1 MKVIS
6 LGGAGAMGRYAVR
19 DMAGKDSVEK
29 LTIADYNLAEAQ
41 KLAGELGA
49 KCDAVQVDADNHAAM
64 VEAIKGYDVAL
75 GSIGPFYKYEAKVVK
90 ACIDAGVNYV
100 SICDDYDACAAA
112 LEMDAE
118 AKAAGLTMI
127 PGCGWTPGITNV
139 LARKGSA
146 AFDDVEEVA
155 VAWGAHAGDTEG
167 KAVTLHTI
175 HIFTGVVPSFQEGRT
190 VWVPAGTGQE
200 RLRFPDPVGEIYV
213 YHVGH
218 PEPVTIPRYFNTGTV
233 TLKGGLVEE
242 YLTQL
247 AKVVNKLHLTRS
259 VRQKDVLG
267 AIINAALP
275 YLEKLGAPPE
285 MASACRVDIT
295 GKKAGKWQHIALGA
309 VAHMDL
315 LTGLPLSIAGQM
327 IAEGKVTEKGV
338 MGPEAALDPDDFISR
353 AIAGG
358 IKFFQGDAMKEP
370 LA

>member
-19 DMAGKDSVEK
+19 DIASKDTVEK

-41 KLAGELGA
+41 NVAQGLGE
-49 KCDAVQVDADNHAAM
+49 KCDAVQIDANNHSQM
-64 VEAIKGYDVAL
+64 VESIKGYDIAL

-112 LEMDAE
+112 LELDAE

-127 PGCGWTPGITNV
+127 SGCGWTPGVTNV
-139 LARKGSA
+139 LARRGSA
-146 AFDDVEEVA
+146 EFDDLMEVA

-175 HIFTGVVPSFQEGRT
+175 HILTGVVPSFWDGRT
-190 VWVPAGTGQE
+190 VWVAAGSGQE

-218 PEPVTIPRYFNTGTV
+218 PEPVTIPRYFNVGTV

-247 AKVVNKLHLTRS
+247 GKIVNKLHLTRS
-259 VRQKDVLG
+259 VRQKDIIG
-267 AIINAALP
+267 GIINAALP

-285 MASACRVDIT
+285 MASACRVDLT
-295 GKKAGKWQHIALGA
+295 GKKNGKWQHIALGA

-327 IAEGKVTEKGV
+327 IAEGKVAEKGV
-338 MGPEAALDPDDFISR
+338 MGPEAALNPDEFISR
-353 AIAGG
+353 AIDGG
-358 IKFFQGDAMKEP
+358 IKFFQGDAMQDP
-370 LA
+370 LV